1 MVSKLRSALAKTP
14 VCFAIAL
21 CAVAGAQAQTA
32 PVDQLM
38 STIKSGANKLS
49 EISVVRQAAL
59 RESATVF
66 GAREGLRIQ
75 SCIIRDEVEKKVTE
89 LDRRYRFNELMM
101 GQGVLP
107 PVISEG
113 RNSVA
118 LDATVLRI
126 ATRVYHLDENARMV
140 DVAPTWRDWVLVGL
154 SGDACGPNPVDV
166 PSHEQMRP
174 QTPAEEEFYRSVLAR
189 SYEMG
194 VRQAKDVLAAN
205 LARLDRTYAGMRR
218 YFELFQRGMVSAPV
232 IASSTDV
239 VTRDDPNTLVVGN
252 TVIRITVP
260 VDFVEKNDLW
270 RALGE

>member
-1 MVSKLRSALAKTP
+1 MVSKLLAALAKTP
-14 VCFAIAL
+14 VAFAIAL
-21 CAVAGAQAQTA
+21 CAVASAQATTA

-38 STIKSGANKLS
+38 STIKSGANKLG

-75 SCIIRDEVEKKVTE
+75 SCVIRDEVEKKVAE
-89 LDRRYRFNELMM
+89 LDKRYRFNELMM

-113 RNSVA
+113 RNSVS

-126 ATRVYHLDENARMV
+126 ATRVYHLDENARVV

-166 PSHEQMRP
+166 PAHEQMRP
-174 QTPAEEEFYRSVLAR
+174 QTPAEEAFYRSVLAR

-239 VTRDDPNTLVVGN
+239 VVRDDPNTLVVGN

-260 VDFVEKNDLW
+260 VNFVEKNDLW